1 MGPTRY
7 ILFQLVFV
15 IIVNQ
20 GFVNGLPRFHN
31 DTFDIACSRL
41 YGPETEPSH
50 SDIIYSINYYRLYGL
65 LNLKGKSSRE
75 TIWVLL
81 AKLLVPLPRWN
92 RGEILLKF
100 CRSVGYVD
108 TTHERGKQLKNCFN
122 DLFDRN
128 SKGFAGMKKGRMYN
142 EAATLYKN
150 MILDK
155 STILGEMLFK
165 ALESNDMK
173 TIYKIFFAHPRHE
186 ILPIIEKQIEF
197 YPYEENIKNL
207 YLNKKVSEERGEI
220 ILIKHIN
227 LKKLEADDST
237 KLVYDLLLKRIDA
250 MIGKRLLGD
259 HDYIAN
265 YLRKICG
272 LSTTSGIDESN
283 FNTLIEYIENLL
295 ILGQDTPL
303 EQNLIKQIYFI
314 QLKEIMEIAMLMEG
328 EKHYT
333 SRSKKELQ
341 TLHNKGKHDGV
352 IKFLFLHLEDDMRN
366 IIEVFKNDDLEK
378 DLKKFDHRRFGV
390 NNFHK
395 AYINVLSEIQDENKN
410 CYTVTEE
417 ENKLVSELKLLELK
431 NEARYSRISKLL
443 LVLIEIIWDKYKGTL
458 AKPQKLDELQI
469 PKINHLIKVFLHK
482 YLYNVNSSE
491 LDTSMDFSNLIREYS
506 DELLKEIE
514 GCDDQEKQFIGMELM
529 NDFIIKEIKDFIET
543 LDNFKEKLTKQEKGF
558 SDDDKMFHEKIE
570 ELKAKVEKIQE
581 KYSSPFIKIIIDK
594 DIRKLDINI
603 IKDELERWRKYIE
616 ASSSVRF
623 TSEEFKTNL
632 TNFEV
637 GETSSSEHE
646 VIKKG

>member
-295 ILGQDTPL
+295 ILFEFKSEYAVKFGLGLHETDTQSPKCLKNLREMKLDKQVKKSNKRSDSANDGNETSGQDTPL

-570 ELKAKVEKIQE
+570 ELK
-581 KYSSPFIKIIIDK
+581 
-594 DIRKLDINI
+594 
-603 IKDELERWRKYIE
+603 
-616 ASSSVRF
+616 
-623 TSEEFKTNL
+623 
-632 TNFEV
+632 
-637 GETSSSEHE
+637 
-646 VIKKG
+646 